1 MKNTL
6 SLIAVFLTTF
16 ALFAQNP
23 YTVTDQDGEEI
34 TEGMIVTFNNH
45 GIPDGSLDYTVTNNS
60 DQDINMRIEFVSAV
74 NADGTGFELCFGQ
87 CFIDLVVGQTV
98 PNAPDFL
105 TIPSGGSN
113 LPGDHF
119 AATVPATE
127 LQDYNFR
134 FYLTDSEGVDIGNSL
149 NFTYRY
155 DPVLGLND
163 LRELGVEITST
174 VIFNDMEVYA
184 LEDMDMVIYN
194 LQGQLINS
202 QMLSTGNHKINMSYL
217 SPQMYIVKFK
227 TTEGISKTLKILKK

>member
-1 MKNTL
+1 MKNTIFV
-6 SLIAVFLTTF
+6 IAILLFTF
-16 ALFAQNP
+16 AIHAQNP
-23 YTVTDQDGEEI
+23 YTVTDHDGEEI
-34 TEGMIVTFNNH
+34 TEGMIITFNNH

-98 PNAPDFL
+98 PNAPDFI
-105 TIPSGGSN
+105 TIPSGGTN
-113 LPGDHF
+113 LDGDHF
-119 AATVPATE
+119 ATTAPATE

-174 VIFNDMEVYA
+174 VIFNEMEVNTM
-184 LEDMDMVIYN
+184 EEMDMAIYN

-202 QMLSTGNHKINMSYL
+202 QNLFSGNQIINLSYL
-217 SPQMYIVKFK
+217 SPQIYIVNF
-227 TTEGISKTLKILKK
+227 TTEEGISKTLKIIKK

>member
-1 MKNTL
+1 MKNITL
-6 SLIAVFLTTF
+6 QTLVYLLSFT
-16 ALFAQNP
+16 LFAQNP
-23 YTVTDQDGEEI
+23 YTVTYQDGEEI

-134 FYLTDSEGVDIGNSL
+134 FFLTDSEGVDIGNSL

-163 LRELGVEITST
+163 LRELGVEVTST
-174 VIFNDMEVYA
+174 VIFNEMEVNTM
-184 LEDMDMVIYN
+184 EEMDMAIYN

-202 QMLSTGNHKINMSYL
+202 QMLYSGNQIINMSYL
-217 SPQMYIVKFK
+217 SPQMYIVKFNPK
-227 TTEGISKTLKILKK
+227 EGVSKTLKIIKK